1 MTNTEHAQ
9 IECTKAEF
17 RDELIA
23 LFDAERREAP
33 TQQDMEIID
42 GLVRLADATRGTFR
56 GSNAVLS
63 VDFEVGGIR
72 DEQITIPAVTD
83 AQRAESR
90 TAAEETVDHVIEN
103 LRVMVSDFG
112 GLTAGRLE
120 AEIHRLTAALGHLR
134 IAEGE

>member
-1 MTNTEHAQ
+1 MTNIEHAQ

-23 LFDAERREAP
+23 LFDAERGEAP

-42 GLVRLADATRGTFR
+42 GLVRQADAMRGTFR

-83 AQRAESR
+83 AQREQARIAVRGTMRDVRTSLAGMLEGAFTLSPEGLESLAER
-90 TAAEETVDHVIEN
+90 LNAA
-103 LRVMVSDFG
+103 
-112 GLTAGRLE
+112 A
-120 AEIHRLTAALGHLR
+120 GHLR
-134 IAEGE
+134 IAKGE